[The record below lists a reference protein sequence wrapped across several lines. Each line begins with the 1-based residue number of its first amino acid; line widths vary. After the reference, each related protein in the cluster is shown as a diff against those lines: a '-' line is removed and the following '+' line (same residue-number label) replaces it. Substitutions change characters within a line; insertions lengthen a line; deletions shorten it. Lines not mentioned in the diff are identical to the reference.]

1 MQHSLINVFAVEWYG
16 ECEFWLATGKIALL
30 AMVFCFTFITSKQLL
45 DTILTPSRRN
55 TSPLWPS
62 LKELVTLVV

>member
-1 MQHSLINVFAVEWYG
+1 MKKPRDYNKAVYL
-16 ECEFWLATGKIALL
+16 C
-30 AMVFCFTFITSKQLL
+30 SKQLL

-55 TSPLWPS
+55 TSPLWSS